1 MQPSAKQL
9 AEIFENLPEHDQKTL
24 FEFAEFLKS
33 RAPESVPEILDP
45 LDIPRPEKESVV
57 SAIKR
62 LGETY
67 PMVDRKHLFN
77 ETSDLMMQHML
88 KGRAADEIIDELE
101 VLFVEKFELI
111 IQTKR

>member
-9 AEIFENLPEHDQKTL
+9 ADIFDYLPEHDQKTL

-33 RAPESVPEILDP
+33 RAPVPVSEIIEP
-45 LDIPRPEKESVV
+45 VDIPRPEKESVV

-67 PMVDRKHLFN
+67 PMVDRRHLFN

-101 VLFVEKFELI
+101 VLFVEKYELI